1 MTGYNATKESQDAM
15 KLTIKYEQE
24 KDGRWLAEV
33 KELPG
38 TLAYGN
44 DADSAIARVQAL
56 ALRVVADQIENAEA
70 VTAIL
75 FSYTSPKQTDDDGW
89 ERLMKIGRKLSKE
102 RKGEKSSVEI
112 LSEMRR

>member
-1 MTGYNATKESQDAM
+1 MNLA
-15 KLTIKYEQE
+15 IKYEQE
-24 KDGRWLAEV
+24 EDGRWLAEV

-56 ALRVVADQIENAEA
+56 ALRVVADQIENAQA
-70 VTAIL
+70 VHGII
-75 FSYTSPKQTDDDGW
+75 FSYSSPRQPDDDAW
-89 ERLMKIGRKLSKE
+89 ERLLKIGKKLSKE
-102 RKGEKSSVEI
+102 RKGEKSAVEI